1 MTHIAIA
8 TDRPVEPSDLES
20 TVRFLVDELTVLRLD
35 ANTMAKEITELRQEV
50 TWLRSGTSKVTTQ
63 LQAAFVALG
72 KEVQSMRRYRDGG
85 VPKPSASK
93 N

>member
-1 MTHIAIA
+1 M
-8 TDRPVEPSDLES
+8 EPSDLES

-35 ANTMAKEITELRQEV
+35 ANTMAQELV
-50 TWLRSGTSKVTTQ
+50 N
-63 LQAAFVALG
+63 LQAAFVAIG
-72 KEVQSMRRYRDGG
+72 KEVQAMRYRDGG